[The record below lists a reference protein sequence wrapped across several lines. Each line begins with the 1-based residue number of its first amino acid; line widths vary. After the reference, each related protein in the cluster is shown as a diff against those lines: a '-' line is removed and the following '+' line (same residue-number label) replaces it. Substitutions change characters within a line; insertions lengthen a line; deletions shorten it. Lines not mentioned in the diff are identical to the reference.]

1 MNSVGLSYLLCFL
14 GFVSPINGL
23 HRFYN
28 KKYGT
33 GILWLFTFGLCGVGQ
48 FVDLFFMQRMVE
60 EHNGQMRA
68 KLGLSDSGVP
78 VNQAAIAASVYQPST
93 HEQLMNKLLKAAA
106 ARGGKI
112 SVTQGALDTGAS
124 FMEVEAALKEMV
136 KTGYVNV
143 DNHPVTGVV
152 IYDFIEL

>member
-1 MNSVGLSYLLCFL
+1 MNSVGISYLLCFL

-48 FVDLFFMQRMVE
+48 FVDLFFMQKMVD
-60 EHNGQMRA
+60 EHNGKMKAQ
-68 KLGLSDSGVP
+68 LGLSDAGVP
-78 VNQAAIAASVYQPST
+78 MNQVAIAASVYHPPS
-93 HEQLMNKLLKAAA
+93 HEQLMNKLLQAAA
-106 ARGGKI
+106 TRGGKI

-136 KTGYVNV
+136 KTGYVLV

-152 IYDFIEL
+152 LYEFIEL